1 MRFCPA
7 KKLSCE
13 QIVQQTEAA
22 VPWLLAM
29 GRNDE
34 SFSGGED
41 GWACPFFLSSVRIV
55 ECRAAG
61 EGGQNPT
68 GAMEVARENDNV
80 TRGNPRSDREETMAT
95 FRTLA

>member
-29 GRNDE
+29 GRNAE
-34 SFSGGED
+34 SFSGGEG

-68 GAMEVARENDNV
+68 GAMEVA
-80 TRGNPRSDREETMAT
+80 
-95 FRTLA
+95 